1 LTEAVGLGTLLA
13 GYQQA
18 YNRWM
23 AGPRIDTDPDQ
34 AFFGIFEALNWA
46 VVVDNRLK
54 ETLLG
59 WPGGYDG
66 RDYLIGFRYARNAV
80 HHDWAEAL
88 WLDRRGAVLPAPLP
102 SGCLSGAGNR
112 GSAPPAQAGSRST
125 APIFQGSL
133 FASRSR
139 LWGRSTQRPPQRRK
153 TPDQATTPS
162 VAGVEPTTKGQ
173 RSPARR
179 THAQRRWG
187 SR

>member
-66 RDYLIGFRYARNAV
+66 RDYLIGFRYGGTRSTTTG
-80 HHDWAEAL
+80 L
-88 WLDRRGAVLPAPLP
+88 RRSGSIGVAPCCP
-102 SGCLSGAGNR
+102 R
-112 GSAPPAQAGSRST
+112 RFPPA
-125 APIFQGSL
+125 
-133 FASRSR
+133 
-139 LWGRSTQRPPQRRK
+139 
-153 TPDQATTPS
+153 
-162 VAGVEPTTKGQ
+162 V
-173 RSPARR
+173 
-179 THAQRRWG
+179 
-187 SR
+187 